1 MQIIFF
7 LSDDDKKILHAS
19 QRKNIFSQSKKIEGN
34 NRRKIEGK
42 KSVQFHQP
50 EAVTLRCL

>member
-7 LSDDDKKILHAS
+7 LSDDKKILHAS